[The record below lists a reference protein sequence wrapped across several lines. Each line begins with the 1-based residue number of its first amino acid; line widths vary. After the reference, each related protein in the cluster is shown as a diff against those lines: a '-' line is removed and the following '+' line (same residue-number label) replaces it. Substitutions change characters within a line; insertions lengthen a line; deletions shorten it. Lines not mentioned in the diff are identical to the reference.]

1 MSTGVI
7 NCMQTAERLKAAR
20 QRRASI
26 LALWLAVLALLIAF
40 FLFINSPYFT
50 VGTVLVEGNNY
61 VTVEEVLRVA
71 GVPERVNIFRLKTTE
86 LSDRLMNDLRVAEV
100 RVERKFPATI
110 IINLKER
117 QPLAFVASQYGF
129 VEIDRRGVVMAAF
142 KNLKQVKVPVITGV
156 RLGNVYVGDQVNNPG
171 LLNVLTYLEAL
182 DEDVLN
188 QLSEV
193 NIKSTDE
200 LVAYTTNSVYIR
212 VGDSQRLSE
221 KAKLTG
227 EILQEIAAKK
237 MVVDY
242 IDLNYTSPIIKLRN
256 K

>member
-1 MSTGVI
+1 
-7 NCMQTAERLKAAR
+7 MQTAERLKVAR

-26 LALWLAVLALLIAF
+26 LALWLAALALLIAF
-40 FLFINSPYFT
+40 FLFVNSPYFT
-50 VGTVLVEGNNY
+50 VGTVLDEGNKY

-71 GVPERVNIFRLKTTE
+71 GVPERINIFRLKTTE
-86 LSDRLMNDLRVAEV
+86 LSERLISDLRVAEV
-100 RVERKFPATI
+100 HVERKFPATI
-110 IINLKER
+110 VINIKER

-129 VEIDRRGVVMAAF
+129 VEIDREGVVMAAF
-142 KNLKQVKVPVITGV
+142 KNLKQVKVPIITGV
-156 RLGNVYVGDQVNNPG
+156 RLGNVYVGDQVNNAG
-171 LLNVLTYLEAL
+171 LLNVLTYLAAL

-212 VGDSQRLSE
+212 VGDSQRLNE

-227 EILQEIAAKK
+227 EILQEIVAKK

>member
-1 MSTGVI
+1 
-7 NCMQTAERLKAAR
+7 MQTAERLKVAR

-26 LALWLAVLALLIAF
+26 LALWLAALALLIAF
-40 FLFINSPYFT
+40 FLFVNSPYFT
-50 VGTVLVEGNNY
+50 VGTVLVEGNKY

-71 GVPERVNIFRLKTTE
+71 GVPERINIFRLKTTE
-86 LSDRLMNDLRVAEV
+86 LSERLISDLRVAEV
-100 RVERKFPATI
+100 HVERKFPATI
-110 IINLKER
+110 VINIKER

-129 VEIDRRGVVMAAF
+129 VEIDREGVVMAAF
-142 KNLKQVKVPVITGV
+142 KNLKQVKVPIITGV
-156 RLGNVYVGDQVNNPG
+156 RLGNVYVGDQVNNAG
-171 LLNVLTYLEAL
+171 LLNVLTYLAAL

-200 LVAYTTNSVYIR
+200 FVAYTTNSVYIR
-212 VGDSQRLSE
+212 VGDSQRLNE

-227 EILQEIAAKK
+227 EILQEIVAKK

>member
-1 MSTGVI
+1 
-7 NCMQTAERLKAAR
+7 MQTAERLKAAR

-26 LALWLAVLALLIAF
+26 LALWLAALALLIAF
-40 FLFINSPYFT
+40 FLFVNSPYFT
-50 VGTVLVEGNNY
+50 VGTVLVEGNKY

-71 GVPERVNIFRLKTTE
+71 GVPERINIFRLKTTE
-86 LSDRLMNDLRVAEV
+86 LSERLMSDLRVSEV
-100 RVERKFPATI
+100 HIERKFPATI
-110 IINLKER
+110 IISIKER

-129 VEIDRRGVVMAAF
+129 VEIDREGVVMAAF
-142 KNLKQVKVPVITGV
+142 KNLKQVKVPIITGV
-156 RLGNVYVGDQVNNPG
+156 RLGNVYVGDQVNNAG
-171 LLNVLTYLEAL
+171 LLNVLIYLAAL

-212 VGDSQRLSE
+212 VGDSQRLTE

-227 EILQEIAAKK
+227 EILQEIVAKK